1 MGELWLDSEYLPTS
15 RSGDHSFLLL
25 LFLVG
30 GLEGAL
36 MLSAKT
42 FELRLSGG

>member
-1 MGELWLDSEYLPTS
+1 MSSSPD
-15 RSGDHSFLLL
+15 RSVLLL

-36 MLSAKT
+36 ALSAKT
-42 FELRLSGG
+42 FGLRLS